1 MPLTALDLSPP
12 AGHISLSRQ
21 AVLSPN
27 GMFGDVADQLPEQQP
42 DMRLR
47 AIHTGLSE
55 GLRVLQTFANGP
67 REDADLYLSFYDLYG
82 HYVETV
88 KSSNDLAGGGEQG
101 SVELKPFLKRILSDA
116 LAGLGERIHI
126 WMGEI
131 RLDPSVALILGMTI
145 REFVKNSAALG
156 ALASQGGF
164 AGIMCKVT
172 TAPAGGARLAL
183 EWQEYGGRLITA
195 LPADGLAAR
204 LLTDGITAALN
215 GRVEIACDAP
225 GLRCRLDIPTN

>member
-1 MPLTALDLSPP
+1 MPLTALDLSSL
-12 AGHISLSRQ
+12 AAHIGLSRQ

-27 GMFGDVADQLPEQQP
+27 GMFGDVAGQLPERQP

-47 AIHTGLSE
+47 AIHKGLSE
-55 GLRVLQTFANGP
+55 GLRVLQTFANDP

-88 KSSNDLAGGGEQG
+88 KSASDLAGGSEQVA
-101 SVELKPFLKRILSDA
+101 VELKPFLKRILRDA
-116 LAGLGERIHI
+116 LAGHGERIHI

-131 RLDPSVALILGMTI
+131 RLGPSVALILGMTI
-145 REFVKNSAALG
+145 LEFIRNSAALG
-156 ALASQGGF
+156 ALAAQGGF
-164 AGIMCKVT
+164 AGITCKVT
-172 TAPAGGARLAL
+172 TAPNGEARLAL

-195 LPADGLAAR
+195 LPADGMAAR
-204 LLTDGITAALN
+204 LLAQGITAALN